1 MMTDVFSLSG
11 KVGLVTGSSRGIGWA
26 IAQLLAASGAHVVLN
41 GRDRQALDARLDAL
55 SSKDLEASAA
65 AFDTT
70 DERAIVDAVSTIVA
84 RHGRLDILVANAGIA
99 HRAALHEHSLGDF
112 RRVIETN
119 LTACFTLAREASK
132 AMRDRGSG
140 RIIFVASIMG
150 QIARPGVASYIA
162 SKGGLASLCKA
173 LAVELGPEGI
183 TCNAIC
189 PGFTATDMTRP
200 LQENTEFNAW
210 VIGSTPVRRWADPS
224 EIAAAALFLASDSAS
239 FVTGHLLTVDGGF
252 SINA

>member
-1 MMTDVFSLSG
+1 MTNSFSLAG

-26 IAQLLAASGAHVVLN
+26 VAQLLAASGAHVVLN
-41 GRDRQALDARLDAL
+41 GRDRPALDARVDAL
-55 SSKDLEASAA
+55 SSEGLKASAA

-70 DERAIVDAVSTIVA
+70 DERAVVDAVAAIAETE
-84 RHGRLDILVANAGIA
+84 GRFDILVANAGIA
-99 HRAALHEHSLGDF
+99 HRAALHEHPIEDF

-132 AMRDRGSG
+132 AMRSQESG

-150 QIARPGVASYIA
+150 QIARPGVASYVA

-200 LQENTEFNAW
+200 LQENAEFNEW
-210 VIGSTPVRRWADPS
+210 VVGSTPLRRWAAPP